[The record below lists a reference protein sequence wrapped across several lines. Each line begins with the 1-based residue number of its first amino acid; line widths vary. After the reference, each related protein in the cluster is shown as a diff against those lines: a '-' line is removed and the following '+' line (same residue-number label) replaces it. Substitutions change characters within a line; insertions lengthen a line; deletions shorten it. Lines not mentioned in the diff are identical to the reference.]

1 MKYEIYAATDKQ
13 DGYESFFLVKPSTGE
28 AVSVYRWS
36 ASQVDYLF
44 DHAALIDES
53 GGWFTSADMMADDK
67 ILLHTF
73 EA

>member
-13 DGYESFFLVKPSTGE
+13 DGIKSFFLVKPSTGE
-28 AVSVYRWS
+28 AVSVYRLS
-36 ASQVDYLF
+36 AIQFDYLF

-53 GGWFTSADMMADDK
+53 GCWFTSPEMMDDDK
-67 ILLHTF
+67 ILLREF